1 MLELVTYNLG
11 SKNQFHQIVKSRNS
25 KPVFQTQDPSPL
37 QCNCLSLTGQ
47 CVLVNQPVPS
57 RVIWYVS
64 QQGKSDALLGIWN
77 LDLQT
82 RI

>member
-37 QCNCLSLTGQ
+37 QCNCLSLMGQ
-47 CVLVNQPVPS
+47 CVLGEPAS
-57 RVIWYVS
+57 SI
-64 QQGKSDALLGIWN
+64 KD
-77 LDLQT
+77 DL
-82 RI
+82 ICEPAG

>member
-47 CVLVNQPVPS
+47 CVLGEAAS
-57 RVIWYVS
+57 SIE
-64 QQGKSDALLGIWN
+64 G
-77 LDLQT
+77 DL
-82 RI
+82 ICEPAG